1 MATKQQI
8 QKIKI
13 DIERTIQGLR
23 TKSQEFMYQET
34 GGYVGPNTLY
44 SIYYTLSKDEI
55 YLTGIKTTSNSKKI
69 IRLENE
75 TLYGKYINVV
85 PVERQPYPKLKPA
98 KPSDSDY
105 RIGEITR
112 YFTQIGNDKSKP
124 IFEISAK
131 DFGNQNSLYR
141 YTEFQ
146 WRISG
151 TKEEVARDNQIT
163 IYDLELEYKDISK
176 KLFPLQL
183 WKPIR
188 DSYED
193 VQKKLLLL
201 KRKIIQ
207 LQWA

>member
-1 MATKQQI
+1 MIDKKQI
-8 QKIKI
+8 QNIKTN
-13 DIERTIQGLR
+13 IERTIQGLVA
-23 TKSQEFMYQET
+23 KPKEFTYKET
-34 GGYVGPNTLY
+34 GGFVRNKMTY
-44 SIYYTLSKDEI
+44 SIYYTLNKDEV
-55 YLTGIKTTSNSKKI
+55 YLTGTTDSINSQIIEKVNDKTMFSEYKDLASLT
-69 IRLENE
+69 R
-75 TLYGKYINVV
+75 T
-85 PVERQPYPKLKPA
+85 PYPKTTPA
-98 KPSDSDY
+98 KPTESDY
-105 RIGEITR
+105 EIGEITR
-112 YFTQIGNDKSKP
+112 YFTQVANDETKP

-151 TKEEVARDNQIT
+151 TKEEVTRDNQIT

-183 WKPIR
+183 WKPTR

-201 KRKIIQ
+201 KTD
-207 LQWA
+207 

>member
-1 MATKQQI
+1 MIDKKQI
-8 QKIKI
+8 QNIKTN
-13 DIERTIQGLR
+13 IERTIQGLVA
-23 TKSQEFMYQET
+23 KPKEFTYKET
-34 GGYVGPNTLY
+34 GGFVRNKMTY
-44 SIYYTLSKDEI
+44 SIYYTLNKDEV
-55 YLTGIKTTSNSKKI
+55 YLTGTTDSTNSQIIEKVNDKTMFSEYKDLASLT
-69 IRLENE
+69 R
-75 TLYGKYINVV
+75 T
-85 PVERQPYPKLKPA
+85 PYPNTTPA
-98 KPSDSDY
+98 KPTESDY
-105 RIGEITR
+105 EIGEITR
-112 YFTQIGNDKSKP
+112 YFTQVANDETKP

-151 TKEEVARDNQIT
+151 TKEEVTRDNQIT

-183 WKPIR
+183 WKPTR

-201 KRKIIQ
+201 KTD
-207 LQWA
+207 

>member
-1 MATKQQI
+1 MIDKKQI
-8 QKIKI
+8 QNIKTN
-13 DIERTIQGLR
+13 IERTIQGLVA
-23 TKSQEFMYQET
+23 KPKEFTYKET
-34 GGYVGPNTLY
+34 GGFVRNKMTY
-44 SIYYTLSKDEI
+44 SIYYTLNKDEV
-55 YLTGIKTTSNSKKI
+55 YLTGTTDSTNSQIIEKVNDKTMFSEYKDLASLT
-69 IRLENE
+69 R
-75 TLYGKYINVV
+75 T
-85 PVERQPYPKLKPA
+85 PYPKTTPA
-98 KPSDSDY
+98 KPTESDY
-105 RIGEITR
+105 EIGEITR
-112 YFTQIGNDKSKP
+112 YFTQVANDETKP

-151 TKEEVARDNQIT
+151 TKEEVAKDNQIT

-183 WKPIR
+183 WKPTR

-201 KRKIIQ
+201 KTN
-207 LQWA
+207 